1 MALTWTI
8 DSTDVSSQ
16 IRYRDWALSECAER
30 GQVGASTF
38 TLDDTTGAYV
48 PPGQKAITVEE
59 SAAATTRLFTGYI
72 AERQASRGTMGPGE
86 RQWKVTVEDVNVLID
101 DRIITDAMT
110 GNRPQETDYE
120 RVTWLLGTAAAGP
133 ITAGVVPNTNTVTM
147 DKIDYRGKR
156 PRDVLEDCAQKSGK
170 TFFVYRHGSG
180 PLLYYDRSAGSSLTS
195 AVSISDVASEVDNAT
210 VFGAYNVTY
219 SLDPSRVYS
228 KVRIRYKGGST
239 SATNAA
245 TAAAYRTREVYKR
258 YMRVKTADRAAE
270 QASKWLEQADDE
282 ARSLSLTVIV
292 PQAYVNSIRAGERV
306 SIKLTRYGISSPT
319 YWRVTKRTVRQ
330 LSDAQY
336 ELDLT
341 FREKIRSTRFDAGPD
356 VSVDEESSNGTDDTA
371 TAVIDSDGL
380 TITGGKISVTNGSG
394 TVVIDGSTDIFSI
407 VSTGTLTI
415 PRTEMKGTTYRSVTL
430 TTGLEY
436 DPACLFFVKTPS
448 PEGKGDWAQ
457 PTPEL
462 VLSASGVILR
472 MIHGRARY
480 AGGSGASAQTQVQV
494 SRFTSRPPDGSVTV
508 RYYVLKKQAL

>member
-180 PLLYYDRSAGSSLTS
+180 PLLY
-195 AVSISDVASEVDNAT
+195 
-210 VFGAYNVTY
+210 
-219 SLDPSRVYS
+219 
-228 KVRIRYKGGST
+228 
-239 SATNAA
+239 
-245 TAAAYRTREVYKR
+245 
-258 YMRVKTADRAAE
+258 
-270 QASKWLEQADDE
+270 
-282 ARSLSLTVIV
+282 
-292 PQAYVNSIRAGERV
+292 
-306 SIKLTRYGISSPT
+306 
-319 YWRVTKRTVRQ
+319 
-330 LSDAQY
+330 
-336 ELDLT
+336 
-341 FREKIRSTRFDAGPD
+341 
-356 VSVDEESSNGTDDTA
+356 
-371 TAVIDSDGL
+371 
-380 TITGGKISVTNGSG
+380 
-394 TVVIDGSTDIFSI
+394 
-407 VSTGTLTI
+407 
-415 PRTEMKGTTYRSVTL
+415 
-430 TTGLEY
+430 
-436 DPACLFFVKTPS
+436 
-448 PEGKGDWAQ
+448 
-457 PTPEL
+457 
-462 VLSASGVILR
+462 
-472 MIHGRARY
+472 
-480 AGGSGASAQTQVQV
+480 
-494 SRFTSRPPDGSVTV
+494 
-508 RYYVLKKQAL
+508 